1 MFYVLILVLITLKVV
16 ESPEAGVTNN
26 LTLSPLISVS
36 KVAKLSLVF
45 IIAYSVLKV
54 PVPL

>member
-16 ESPEAGVTNN
+16 ELAEAGVTKS

-54 PVPL
+54 PLPL